1 MYRKTPHVFAFT
13 GGSLVLVIT
22 AAGCSS
28 VHSVMKPITTEAA
41 AGPCTQASRQVAI
54 AYHPTLL
61 PCHIFIPAWT
71 LQAEDAG
78 HTFSSLCA
86 CFRCIPLAA
95 SLLQKK
101 KGSKAEIAAA
111 RNKVSDAKAAV
122 LQLKFDLEQMEA
134 QKDLDK
140 TIGKRSCQVLG
151 AVAGG
156 GGGQA

>member
-1 MYRKTPHVFAFT
+1 
-13 GGSLVLVIT
+13 
-22 AAGCSS
+22 
-28 VHSVMKPITTEAA
+28 MKPITTEAA
-41 AGPCTQASRQVAI
+41 AGPCTQASRQVA
-54 AYHPTLL
+54 YHPTLL
-61 PCHIFIPAWT
+61 PCHIFISAWT
-71 LQAEDAG
+71 LQAEDAV

-86 CFRCIPLAA
+86 WFRCIPLAA

-151 AVAGG
+151 AVAR